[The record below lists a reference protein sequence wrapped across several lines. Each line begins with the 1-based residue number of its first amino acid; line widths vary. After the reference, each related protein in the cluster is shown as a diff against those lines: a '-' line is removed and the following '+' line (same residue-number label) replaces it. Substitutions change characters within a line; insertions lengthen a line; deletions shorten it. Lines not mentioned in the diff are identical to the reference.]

1 MPRKFKRRNKVIVQ
15 HTQIPEEFWLRL
27 ENIVGEKN
35 VPALKETFS
44 QKPSTFRVN
53 TLKAKKED
61 VEKELQIL
69 GFKIEEVP
77 WHPGAYILRSHTKRE
92 FIDLLMYREGK
103 VYMQSLA
110 SMLPPLVLDPQPGDN
125 VLDLTAAPGSKTSQM
140 AAMMNQTGELIAN
153 DNSKI
158 RFFKLKH
165 NMELLGVADE
175 KSGWKFTLKQED
187 GSDLCG
193 DYLNTFE
200 KILVDAPCSAEAR
213 FLENDPKTFGYWS
226 EKKVKEM
233 AMKQRKLLFS
243 AWYALR
249 PGGSLVYSTC
259 TFSPEENEV
268 QISRL
273 LNRFPE
279 EVEIQ
284 DISSVFTEVQ
294 HLPGLSSWKEKVF
307 HKDIGKAVRIFPT
320 SEIEGFFIAKIK
332 KKAI

>member
-15 HTQIPEEFWLRL
+15 HTQIPEEFWQRL

-35 VPALKETFS
+35 VPFVRETFLH
-44 QKPSTFRVN
+44 KPSTFRVN
-53 TLKAKKED
+53 KLKAKKEE
-61 VEKELQIL
+61 VEKELQTL
-69 GFKIEEVP
+69 GFKIEEVG

-92 FIDLLMYREGK
+92 FIDLPMYLEGK

-110 SMLPPLVLDPQPGDN
+110 SMVPPLVLAPQPGEM
-125 VLDLTAAPGSKTSQM
+125 VLDLTAAPGSKTSQI
-140 AAMMNQTGELIAN
+140 AALMNQKGELIAN

-175 KSGWKFTLKQED
+175 KTDWNFTLKQED

-193 DYLNTFE
+193 DYLNTFD

-213 FLENDPKTFGYWS
+213 FLEGDPKTFGYWS

-233 AMKQRKLLFS
+233 ALKQRKLLFS
-243 AWYALR
+243 AWYALK

-259 TFSPEENEV
+259 TFAPEENEV

-273 LNRFPE
+273 LNRFPDE
-279 EVEIQ
+279 AEIQ
-284 DISSVFTEVQ
+284 DISSVFKDIKY
-294 HLPGLSSWKEKVF
+294 LPGLSSWKEKEF
-307 HKDIGKAVRIFPT
+307 HKDIDKAVRIFPT
-320 SEIEGFFIAKIK
+320 SEIEGFFVAKIK
-332 KKAI
+332 KKTI